1 MPVAT
6 LLFLG
11 ANASDTIHL
20 RLGAELRDV
29 QRALQ
34 ITCVGEVFRL
44 VAELAV
50 RPSDLQS
57 LLLMHAPN
65 MLHFCGHGSDP
76 SRGMTLG
83 HVMPTGKTSREF
95 VPMEDAPLGMDA
107 SGGLVLEDEQGN
119 AVAVRPD
126 VLTALLAILKR
137 DIPLRCVVLNACFT
151 AFQARAIANHVDCVI
166 ATTREV
172 DDNAAIAFSTAFYRA
187 IAFGKSV
194 ASAFE
199 LGRIEVGLRG
209 LPGEGVFQL
218 FHRPQVE
225 PQCVFL
231 VEPQVTLPNSSTSP
245 IDALGSRQVI
255 RPKNSILYRMISS
268 PKDAI
273 GHIFQQY
280 RILEFLGQGGTG
292 VCYRVQHATI
302 GRELCLKLTYPL
314 AGQPQAIL
322 RAVSRMV
329 RALGAIDHSGVIKLR
344 DFGVMEIE
352 GESTFY
358 LGMDLL
364 SRHTVA
370 SWALEEKPP
379 LAKILDTFATIAD
392 ALHAGH
398 TCRFFDETGFEQI
411 GLLHGD
417 IKPANIIMTR
427 FGEPVVTDFMMPDLH
442 ALIAHDAKEC
452 LPNDVGPR
460 RLATTD
466 VFGTRG
472 YMPPEQMHQGLVTV
486 RSDIFSFGLTTVETI
501 LRRYDEWHETAEVE
515 TLIELGI
522 DDAFG
527 MYLSRMMHPRPEER
541 PSSMEQVA
549 NRFREFARQL

>member
-1 MPVAT
+1 MPVPT

-11 ANASDTIHL
+11 ANASDTTRL

-34 ITCVGEVFRL
+34 ITGVGEVFRL

-50 RPSDLQS
+50 RPRDLQS

-76 SRGMTLG
+76 SRGITLDR
-83 HVMPTGKTSREF
+83 VMPPGKTSREF
-95 VPMEDAPLGMDA
+95 VPMEDTPLGMDA
-107 SGGLVLEDEQGN
+107 SGGLLLEDEQGN

-126 VLTALLAILKR
+126 VLTALLAILRR

-151 AFQARAIANHVDCVI
+151 AFQAQAIANHVDCVI

-187 IAFGKSV
+187 IAYGKSV
-194 ASAFE
+194 SSAFE

-225 PQCVFL
+225 PQGVFL
-231 VEPQVTLPNSSTSP
+231 VEHQVTLTNSSTSP
-245 IDALGSRQVI
+245 IDALASRHV
-255 RPKNSILYRMISS
+255 RHPTNSILYRMISS

-280 RILEFLGQGGTG
+280 RVLEFLGQGGTG

-314 AGQPQAIL
+314 ASQPQTIL

-329 RALGAIDHSGVIKLR
+329 RALGAIDHPGVIKLQ

-352 GESTFY
+352 GDSTFY

-370 SWALEEKPP
+370 SWSFENKLPI
-379 LAKILDTFATIAD
+379 AKILNTFAKIAD
-392 ALHAGH
+392 ALHASH

-417 IKPANIIMTR
+417 IKPDNIMMTR
-427 FGEPVVTDFMMPDLH
+427 LGEPVVTDFMMPDLH
-442 ALIAHDAKEC
+442 ALLAKGARER
-452 LPNDVGPR
+452 LSDEVGPR
-460 RLATTD
+460 PPAPTAD
-466 VFGTRG
+466 FGTDE
-472 YMPPEQMHQGLVTV
+472 YMPPEQMDQGLVTV
-486 RSDIFSFGLTTVETI
+486 RSDIFSLGLTTVETI
-501 LRRYDEWHETAEVE
+501 LRRYDEWDGMADVQ
-515 TLIELGI
+515 TLIDLGI
-522 DDAFG
+522 DDEFG
-527 MYLSRMMHPRPEER
+527 TYLLRMMYARPEER

-549 NRFREFARQL
+549 NRFREFARRL